1 MIPIALAA
9 QVDQAEASLR
19 EMFEPF
25 ATYRADPTSMNACG
39 LVAVDV
45 LAVLSENW
53 TEPVEKRLD
62 LVTAQLLAWKRIV
75 GV

>member
-1 MIPIALAA
+1 MIPLALAA

-19 EMFEPF
+19 EMFGPF
-25 ATYRADPTSMNACG
+25 ETYRADTSSMNACG

-53 TEPVEKRLD
+53 TKPVEKRLD
-62 LVTAQLLAWKRIV
+62 LITARLLAWKRIT
-75 GV
+75 GT